1 MYLINIHAKPTKESD
16 QYDKVMGA
24 YVSVYIDYKD
34 IDGAFELAKIY
45 TQEEG
50 WIIDEVEKDY
60 FTLNSKDDI
69 VDNEEKELYN
79 EAVEFGYALIFNCY
93 ETEDEE

>member
-16 QYDKVMGA
+16 QFDKVLGA
-24 YVSVYIDYKD
+24 YVSVYIDFKD
-34 IDGAFELAKIY
+34 IDGAFELAKLY

-50 WIIDEVEKDY
+50 WAIDEVEKDY
-60 FTLNSKDDI
+60 FTFSSKDDI
-69 VDNEEKELYN
+69 VDDEEIELYD
-79 EAVEFGYALIFNCY
+79 EALEYGYSMIFNCY